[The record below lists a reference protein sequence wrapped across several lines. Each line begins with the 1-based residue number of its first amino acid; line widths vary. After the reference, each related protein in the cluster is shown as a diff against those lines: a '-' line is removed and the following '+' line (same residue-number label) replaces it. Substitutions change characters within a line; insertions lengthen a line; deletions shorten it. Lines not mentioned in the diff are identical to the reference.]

1 MTVCK
6 SCGAEIKWIKLSS
19 GKVHPVDPDP
29 AYYLKFVGIGKR
41 IFVTETGEIERGEY
55 CNRHAYGAVKGYTS
69 HFATCPYADQHRK
82 GGT

>member
-6 SCGAEIKWIKLSS
+6 SCGAEIKWILTFS
-19 GKVHPVDPDP
+19 GKAMPVDPEP
-29 AYYLKFVGIGKR
+29 IHFYAGEGKEV
-41 IFVTETGEIERGEY
+41 FVTDS
-55 CNRHAYGAVKGYTS
+55 GAVVHGTRAEGQEHTMTGYTS